1 MNTGDIWAM
10 IAQTALNYIFVS
22 VLTTGA
28 SKSTVT
34 DLKTDLRTTK
44 EDIMSELKDTRETL
58 LNQNEAATKT
68 LIDMNEVKQIEQR
81 NQNNDSD

>member
-1 MNTGDIWAM
+1 MSTGHVWAL

-22 VLTTGA
+22 VLT
-28 SKSTVT
+28 SNSQKSTVT

-68 LIDMNEVKQIEQR
+68 LIDMQQAAEYGN
-81 NQNNDSD
+81 NQNQNTD

>member
-1 MNTGDIWAM
+1 MSTGHIWAM

-22 VLTTGA
+22 VLTAGA
-28 SKSTVT
+28 QKSTVT

-68 LIDMNEVKQIEQR
+68 IIDMSEVRQIEQR
-81 NQNNDSD
+81 NQNNDTD

>member
-1 MNTGDIWAM
+1 MSTGDVWAL

-22 VLTTGA
+22 VLTSNS

-68 LIDMNEVKQIEQR
+68 LIDMKQAADNGN
-81 NQNNDSD
+81 NQN

>member
-1 MNTGDIWAM
+1 MTMAHIVGL

-22 VLTTGA
+22 VITA
-28 SKSTVT
+28 NAQKATVT
-34 DLKTDLRTTK
+34 DMKTDLRTTK

-68 LIDMNEVKQIEQR
+68 LIDMKQAAD
-81 NQNNDSD
+81 NAKSNN

>member
-1 MNTGDIWAM
+1 MTTTGHIWEM
-10 IAQTALNYIFVS
+10 IATTALNYIFVS
-22 VLTTGA
+22 VITGNSQKA
-28 SKSTVT
+28 TVT

-68 LIDMNEVKQIEQR
+68 LIDMKQAAG
-81 NQNNDSD
+81 NGNDKN

>member
-1 MNTGDIWAM
+1 MTTAHIWGM

-22 VLTTGA
+22 VLTAGA
-28 SKSTVT
+28 QKSTVT

-68 LIDMNEVKQIEQR
+68 LIDLKQAAD
-81 NQNNDSD
+81 NAKNNN

>member
-1 MNTGDIWAM
+1 MSTGHIVAI

-22 VLTTGA
+22 VLTSGA
-28 SKSTVT
+28 QKATVT

-58 LNQNEAATKT
+58 LNQNQAATKA
-68 LIDMNEVKQIEQR
+68 LIDIQEAAD
-81 NQNNDSD
+81 NNKGN

>member
-1 MNTGDIWAM
+1 MSTGQVWAL

-22 VLTTGA
+22 VLT
-28 SKSTVT
+28 SNSQKSTVT

-68 LIDMNEVKQIEQR
+68 LIDMKQAAD
-81 NQNNDSD
+81 NGNDQN